1 MGATASNEDVMS
13 NQRLLMA
20 GSSVAVLLAL
30 SSVAFPGVAF
40 AADPAPADTS
50 TAVDEIV
57 VKARDKAGLLEKQ
70 PSNTVFGIDKPL
82 LETPRSASFVSDTTL
97 QRYGIETIDG
107 LTAVS
112 PGTYTASFYGVPGA
126 LNIRGTLAENYF
138 RGFKRIEN
146 RGTYSTPIG
155 AAAQIQIVRGPPT
168 PIYGSGKVGGML
180 NFIPKSGKNEGGY
193 ISEPTGEVT
202 ATYGSYNKKNATAQ
216 LGLPVNLGPVTGGV
230 YAYGEVED
238 SHSYYKGVY
247 PRRQTGEISADFD
260 LGNGWST
267 AFGGM
272 KYHSDGDVQTPGWNR
287 LTQDLIDNR
296 NYTTGRDTTLVDS
309 DGNGRM
315 TLNEISGNSANPYFY
330 DPAFNPLYIAH
341 YGFYDTNA
349 AHILDTGVGTVKLS
363 PRQVYISPADFSKT
377 DTNTVYFDLAKDL
390 SADSA
395 IKAQFFYDDQEN
407 KRFVS
412 YGYPAWFDSSV
423 WEARVTYNFAYD
435 PAGGLVTSKS
445 FIGASYREFSGRR
458 RESYNSGVIAL
469 DRRDIAFGATAND
482 IIDSPFSTETGA
494 GALGLAWENDNT
506 SDWTQKGLFF
516 TTDIMVGEKL
526 NLVLGG
532 RYDTYDVESE
542 DTGVLSYQI
551 PGKQEAS
558 KDKATYSA
566 SATYKAPFGIMP
578 YITYAKASALEM
590 SQAGDIAPGLVAD
603 PSDSWLS
610 DSDLAEAGF
619 KFQWLQ
625 GTLVGSVAGYRQNRT
640 QLTGITGTP
649 TGTRAKGVEM
659 EVRWL
664 ASENFSFTF
673 SGNTQHTT
681 VKGPDN
687 SFQYIP
693 AYTAGVPGPQA
704 FGGTYVVWAFS
715 SLPGRSGD
723 YDYTLIPKSVVS
735 LYGAY
740 TSDDHDWG
748 KVGGTLGVTH
758 VTKTAGT
765 VQNAVTYPAYAVANA
780 SAYYEY
786 GPYTVTANIDNLF
799 DKLYFTP
806 DADSYANLGA
816 LPSKGREWRVTLSRK
831 F

>member
-1 MGATASNEDVMS
+1 MGATTSNEDVMS

-30 SSVAFPGVAF
+30 SAVASPAL
-40 AADPAPADTS
+40 AADPAAGPADAS

-57 VKARDKAGLLEKQ
+57 VKARDKAGLLETK
-70 PSNTVFGIDKPL
+70 PNNTVFGLDKPL

-155 AAAQIQIVRGPPT
+155 AADQIQIVRGPPT

-193 ISEPTGEVT
+193 LSEPTGEVT
-202 ATYGSYNKKNATAQ
+202 ATYGSYNRKNATAQ
-216 LGLPVNLGPVTGGV
+216 IGLPVNLGPVTGGV

-238 SHSYYKGVY
+238 SHSFYKGIY

-287 LTQDLIDNR
+287 LTQSLIN
-296 NYTTGRDTTLVDS
+296 NGTYTTGRDTSLVDS
-309 DGNGRM
+309 DGNGKI
-315 TLNEISGNSANPYFY
+315 TPNETGFYPYSSY
-330 DPAFNPLYIAH
+330 LYIDAPNQ
-341 YGFYDTNA
+341 YLLYEANA
-349 AHILDTGVGTVKLS
+349 AANLARHTLDTGIGTTKLS
-363 PRQVYISPADFSKT
+363 PRTVYISPADFSKT
-377 DTNTVYFDLAKDL
+377 DTNTLYFDLAKEL
-390 SADSA
+390 SPDSS
-395 IKAQFFYDDQEN
+395 IKAQLFYDDQEN

-435 PAGGLVTSKS
+435 LGPVTSKS
-445 FIGASYREFSGRR
+445 FVGASYRSFDGRR
-458 RESYNSGVIAL
+458 RESYNSGMIAL
-469 DRRDIAFGATAND
+469 DRRDISHGATATD
-482 IIDSPFSTETGA
+482 IIDDPFSTEAAGVTGM
-494 GALGLAWENDNT
+494 GWENDNSSTWTQSGVFFT
-506 SDWTQKGLFF
+506 SDIYLGA
-516 TTDIMVGEKL
+516 L
-526 NLVLGG
+526 NLMLGG
-532 RYDTYDVESE
+532 RYDDYDVKSQ
-542 DTGVLSYQI
+542 DTGLYTFQVTGQQ
-551 PGKQEAS
+551 KDS
-558 KDKATYSA
+558 KGKATYSA
-566 SATYKAPFGIMP
+566 SLSYKTPVGVLP

-590 SQAGDIAPGLVAD
+590 SQAGDLAASLVAN
-603 PSDSWLS
+603 DSWLS
-610 DSDLAEAGF
+610 DSDLAEAGV
-619 KFQWLQ
+619 KFQLLK
-625 GTLVGSVAGYRQNRT
+625 GTLVGSLSAYRQNRT
-640 QLTGITGTP
+640 QLTSGTNP
-649 TGTRAKGVEM
+649 TVQGTRAKGVEV

-673 SGNTQHTT
+673 TGSNQHTT
-681 VKGPDN
+681 VKGPDH
-687 SFQYIP
+687 SFAYIP
-693 AYTAGVPGPQA
+693 AYTAGYTGVNGY
-704 FGGTYVVWAFS
+704 GGGFVTFDFS

-723 YDYTLIPKSVVS
+723 YAYSLIPHSVMS
-735 LYGAY
+735 LYGTY
-740 TSDDHDWG
+740 TSDPHAWG
-748 KVGGTLGVTH
+748 KVGATLGATMVS
-758 VTKTAGT
+758 KTATLVQDPIVYPKYT
-765 VQNAVTYPAYAVANA
+765 VASA

>member
-1 MGATASNEDVMS
+1 MS
-13 NQRLLMA
+13 TYRLLMA
-20 GSSVAVLLAL
+20 GCSALVLLAHTQ
-30 SSVAFPGVAF
+30 AAF
-40 AADPAPADTS
+40 ADENTTPSDT
-50 TAVDEIV
+50 VDEIV
-57 VKARDKAGLLEKQ
+57 VKARDKAGLIEKQ
-70 PSNTVFGIDKPL
+70 PNNTVFGIDKPL
-82 LETPRSASFVSDTTL
+82 LETPRSASFVSDVTL

-155 AAAQIQIVRGPPT
+155 AADQIQIVRGPPT

-180 NFIPKSGKNEGGY
+180 NFIPKSGRNEGGY
-193 ISEPTGEVT
+193 LTEPTGEVT
-202 ATYGSYNKKNATAQ
+202 LTYGSYNKKNATAQ
-216 LGLPVNLGPVTGGV
+216 LGLPANFGAVTGGV
-230 YAYGEVED
+230 YLYGEVED
-238 SHSYYKGVY
+238 SHSYYKGIY
-247 PRRQTGEISADFD
+247 PRRQTGEVSADFD
-260 LGNGWST
+260 LGNGWTT

-272 KYHSDGDVQTPGWNR
+272 LYHSDGDVQTPGWNR
-287 LTQDLIDNR
+287 LTQNLIDNQT
-296 NYTTGRDTTLVDS
+296 YVTGRDTTLRDT
-309 DGNGRM
+309 DGNGRL
-315 TLNEISGNSANPYFY
+315 TPNEIGFYPYSSAMYQAY
-330 DPAFNPLYIAH
+330 
-341 YGFYDTNA
+341 YGFPSTDALHT
-349 AHILDTGVGTVKLS
+349 LDVGVGTTKLD
-363 PRQVYISPADFSKT
+363 PRTVYISGADFSKT
-377 DTNTVYFDLAKDL
+377 NTNTFYFDLAKEL
-390 SADSA
+390 SPDSA
-395 IKAQFFYDDQEN
+395 LKLQLFYDDQEN

-412 YGYPAWFDSSV
+412 YGYPAWFDSKV
-423 WEARVTYNFAYD
+423 WEARATYNFAYD
-435 PAGGLVTSKS
+435 TGIITSKS
-445 FIGASYREFSGRR
+445 FVGASYRSFEGRR
-458 RESYNSGVIAL
+458 RESYNSGLIAL
-469 DRRDIAFGATAND
+469 DRRDISFGATPTD

-494 GALGLAWENDNT
+494 GVQGLQWENDNKST
-506 SDWTQKGLFF
+506 WNQAGVFAM
-516 TTDIMVGEKL
+516 TDIMVGERL
-526 NLVLGG
+526 NLMLGG
-532 RYDTYDVESE
+532 RYDDYDVKSN
-542 DTGVLSYQI
+542 DTGFLSYQI
-551 PGKQEAS
+551 AGQQKAS
-558 KDKATYSA
+558 KGKFTYSA
-566 SATYKAPFGIMP
+566 SATYKAPAGIMP

-603 PSDSWLS
+603 ASDAWLS
-610 DSDLAEAGF
+610 NSDLAEAGL
-619 KFQWLQ
+619 KFQWLK
-625 GTLVGSVAGYRQNRT
+625 GTLVGSLAGYRQNRT

-649 TGTRAKGVEM
+649 TGTRAKGVEL

-693 AYTAGVPGPQA
+693 AYTAGVPGAQA
-704 FGGTYVVWAFS
+704 YGGTYVVWAFS

-765 VQNAVTYPAYAVANA
+765 VQNAVTYPAYWVA
-780 SAYYEY
+780 SGSVYYEF
-786 GPYTVTANIDNLF
+786 GPYTATLNVDNLF

-816 LPSKGREWRVTLSRK
+816 LPSKGREWRMTLSRK

>member
-1 MGATASNEDVMS
+1 MS
-13 NQRLLMA
+13 KQRLLLV
-20 GSSVAVLLAL
+20 GSSVLVLLAMSTAAL
-30 SSVAFPGVAF
+30 
-40 AADPAPADTS
+40 AADPVAEQAADT
-50 TAVDEIV
+50 VDEIL

-70 PSNTVFGIDKPL
+70 PNNTVFGIDKPL
-82 LETPRSASFVSDTTL
+82 LETPRSASFVSDVTL
-97 QRYGIETIDG
+97 QRYGIESIDG

-155 AAAQIQIVRGPPT
+155 AADQIQIVRGPPT

-193 ISEPTGEVT
+193 LSEPVGEVT
-202 ATYGSYNKKNATAQ
+202 ATYGSYNKKNLTAQ
-216 LGLPVNLGPVTGGV
+216 YGMPVAFGPVTGGV

-238 SHSYYKGVY
+238 SHSYYKGIY

-287 LTQDLIDNR
+287 LTQDLIDNQT
-296 NYTTGRDTTLVDS
+296 YTTGRDTSLVDS
-309 DGNGRM
+309 DGNGRL
-315 TLNEISGNSANPYFY
+315 TLNEITGNNGANPYYY
-330 DPAFNPLYIAH
+330 DPRFQPLYIP
-341 YGFYDTNA
+341 YYNFYNTDA
-349 AHILDTGVGTVKLS
+349 AHILDTGVGTVKLD
-363 PRQVYISPADFSKT
+363 PRTVYISPADFSKT
-377 DTNTVYFDLAKDL
+377 DTNTFYFDLAKSL
-390 SADSA
+390 SPDST

-423 WEARVTYNFAYD
+423 WEARVTYNFAND
-435 PAGGLVTSKS
+435 FMDGAVTAKS
-445 FIGASYREFSGRR
+445 FVGASYRDFSGRR

-469 DRRDIAFGATAND
+469 DRRDISFGATPTD
-482 IIDSPFSTETGA
+482 VIDSPFSTETGA
-494 GALGLAWENDNT
+494 GVLGLAWENDNK
-506 SDWTQKGLFF
+506 SDWTQQGVFF

-532 RYDTYDVESE
+532 RYDDYEVTSH
-542 DTGVLSYQI
+542 DTGVLSYQVS
-551 PGKQEAS
+551 GKQKAS
-558 KDKATYSA
+558 KGKGTYSA
-566 SATYKAPFGIMP
+566 SATYKLPAGMMP

-590 SQAGDIAPGLVAD
+590 SQAGDVAASLVAD
-603 PSDSWLS
+603 ASDAWLS
-610 DSDLAEAGF
+610 DSDLAEAGV

-625 GTLVGSVAGYRQNRT
+625 GTLVGSLAGYRQNRT
-640 QLTGITGTP
+640 QLTGINGTP
-649 TGTRAKGVEM
+649 TGTRAKGVEL

-681 VKGPDN
+681 VKGPDT

-693 AYTAGVPGPQA
+693 AYTAGVPGSQA
-704 FGGTYVVWAFS
+704 FGGTYVVWSFAG
-715 SLPGRSGD
+715 LAGRGGD

-740 TSDDHDWG
+740 TSDDYAWG
-748 KVGGTLGVTH
+748 KIGGTLGVTH
-758 VTKTAGT
+758 VTKTSGT
-765 VQNAVTYPAYAVANA
+765 VQNAVTYPAYAVFNG
-780 SAYYEY
+780 SAYYEK

>member
-1 MGATASNEDVMS
+1 MASHEDRMS
-13 NQRLLMA
+13 TYRLLMA
-20 GSSVAVLLAL
+20 GCSALVLLTQTQA
-30 SSVAFPGVAF
+30 AF
-40 AADPAPADTS
+40 ADETTTPSDT
-50 TAVDEIV
+50 VDEVI

-70 PSNTVFGIDKPL
+70 PNNTVFGIDKPL
-82 LETPRSASFVSDTTL
+82 LETPRSASFVSDVTL

-155 AAAQIQIVRGPPT
+155 AADQIQIVRGPPT

-180 NFIPKSGKNEGGY
+180 NFIPKSGRNEGGY
-193 ISEPTGEVT
+193 LTEPTGEVT
-202 ATYGSYNKKNATAQ
+202 LTYGSYNKKNATAQ
-216 LGLPVNLGPVTGGV
+216 LGLPANFGAVTGGV
-230 YAYGEVED
+230 YLYGEVED
-238 SHSYYKGVY
+238 SHSYYKGIY
-247 PRRQTGEISADFD
+247 PRRQTGEVSADFD
-260 LGNGWST
+260 LGNGWTT

-272 KYHSDGDVQTPGWNR
+272 LYHSDGDVQTPGWNR
-287 LTQDLIDNR
+287 LTQNLIDNQT
-296 NYTTGRDTTLVDS
+296 YFTGRDTTLKDT
-309 DGNGRM
+309 DGNGRL
-315 TLNEISGNSANPYFY
+315 TPNEIGFYPYSSAMYQAY
-330 DPAFNPLYIAH
+330 
-341 YGFYDTNA
+341 YGFPSTDALHT
-349 AHILDTGVGTVKLS
+349 LDVGVGTTKLD
-363 PRQVYISPADFSKT
+363 PRTVYISGADFSKT
-377 DTNTVYFDLAKDL
+377 NTNTFYFDLAKEL
-390 SADSA
+390 SPDSA
-395 IKAQFFYDDQEN
+395 LKLQLFYDDQEN

-412 YGYPAWFDSSV
+412 YGYPAWFDSKV
-423 WEARVTYNFAYD
+423 WEARATYNFAYD
-435 PAGGLVTSKS
+435 AGIVTTKS
-445 FIGASYREFSGRR
+445 FVGASYRSFEGRR
-458 RESYNSGVIAL
+458 RESYNSGLIAL
-469 DRRDIAFGATAND
+469 DRRDISFGATPTD

-494 GALGLAWENDNT
+494 GVQGLQWENDNKST
-506 SDWTQKGLFF
+506 WKQAGVFAM
-516 TTDIMVGEKL
+516 TDIMVGEKL
-526 NLVLGG
+526 NLMLGG
-532 RYDTYDVESE
+532 RYDDYDVKSK
-542 DTGVLSYQI
+542 DSGFLSYQI
-551 PGKQEAS
+551 AGQQKAS
-558 KDKATYSA
+558 KGKFTYSA
-566 SATYKAPFGIMP
+566 SATYKAPAGIMP

-603 PSDSWLS
+603 ASDAWLS
-610 DSDLAEAGF
+610 NSDLAEAGV
-619 KFQWLQ
+619 KFQWLK
-625 GTLVGSVAGYRQNRT
+625 GTLVGSLAGYRQNRT

-649 TGTRAKGVEM
+649 TGTRAKGVEL

-693 AYTAGVPGPQA
+693 AYTAGVPGAQA
-704 FGGTYVVWAFS
+704 YGGTYVVWAFS
-715 SLPGRSGD
+715 SLPGRAGD

-748 KVGGTLGVTH
+748 KAGGTLGVTH

-765 VQNAVTYPAYAVANA
+765 VQNAVTYPAYWVA
-780 SAYYEY
+780 SGSVYYEY
-786 GPYTVTANIDNLF
+786 GPYTATLNVDNLF

-816 LPSKGREWRVTLSRK
+816 LPSKGREWRLTLSRK